1 MSEGLSGGWLSAI
14 ALGLV
19 EGLSEFL
26 PISSTGHLIIA
37 AHWLGENSESAKL
50 FEVVIQLGAVLAV
63 CWEYRR
69 RLWNMA
75 FAIGRPKSPDGQLAF
90 VIFLAF
96 LPAAFLGL
104 LLHGVIKAH
113 LFSPKTVAAALI
125 VGGVAILW
133 VENLKISPRI
143 NTLNRLGFLDALVIG
158 VAQSLALF
166 PGISRAGATIIGGM
180 LWGLER
186 RCATEFSFLLALPTM
201 FAAVAY
207 DLWQNQALLNWQ
219 IAADIAIGFV
229 VSFIVALI
237 VIRALLAYVSRHR
250 FTPFGWYRIGF
261 GLLVLAVL

>member
-125 VGGVAILW
+125 VGGRGDIVGGKS
-133 VENLKISPRI
+133 ENI
-143 NTLNRLGFLDALVIG
+143 TA
-158 VAQSLALF
+158 
-166 PGISRAGATIIGGM
+166 
-180 LWGLER
+180 
-186 RCATEFSFLLALPTM
+186 
-201 FAAVAY
+201 
-207 DLWQNQALLNWQ
+207 
-219 IAADIAIGFV
+219 
-229 VSFIVALI
+229 
-237 VIRALLAYVSRHR
+237 H
-250 FTPFGWYRIGF
+250 
-261 GLLVLAVL
+261 

>member
-1 MSEGLSGGWLSAI
+1 
-14 ALGLV
+14 
-19 EGLSEFL
+19 
-26 PISSTGHLIIA
+26 
-37 AHWLGENSESAKL
+37 
-50 FEVVIQLGAVLAV
+50 
-63 CWEYRR
+63 
-69 RLWNMA
+69 MA

-166 PGISRAGATIIGGM
+166 PESPVPVRQSSAECCGG
-180 LWGLER
+180 WSDV
-186 RCATEFSFLLALPTM
+186 APPSFHFLLALPTM

>member
-201 FAAVAY
+201 FAAVATIY
-207 DLWQNQALLNWQ
+207 
-219 IAADIAIGFV
+219 GKTKP
-229 VSFIVALI
+229 
-237 VIRALLAYVSRHR
+237 Y
-250 FTPFGWYRIGF
+250 
-261 GLLVLAVL
+261 

>member
-1 MSEGLSGGWLSAI
+1 M
-14 ALGLV
+14 
-19 EGLSEFL
+19 
-26 PISSTGHLIIA
+26 
-37 AHWLGENSESAKL
+37 
-50 FEVVIQLGAVLAV
+50 
-63 CWEYRR
+63 
-69 RLWNMA
+69 
-75 FAIGRPKSPDGQLAF
+75 
-90 VIFLAF
+90 
-96 LPAAFLGL
+96 GL